1 MFHSMEHPSYPRNSL
16 PQDAVM
22 TRNFVMKL
30 QRKSNVP
37 PQIIKS
43 HNYIWLHI
51 NHEKNVK
58 LGRPVKFLVSE
69 HKQSMKLSPN
79 SQRTDYFIILQ
90 DSTRFSF
97 KGHTHYQCNG
107 LLPLFHSNCNVI
119 SFFHLPLYLWLSG
132 YKISQAQVCRICW
145 HSLKAQGHVLI
156 FIHYI
161 PLLM

>member
-22 TRNFVMKL
+22 VRNFVMKL

-37 PQIIKS
+37 PQIMKT

-51 NHEKNVK
+51 NPENCKIRK
-58 LGRPVKFLVSE
+58 ACKISCFRT
-69 HKQSMKLSPN
+69 QSMKLSSN

-97 KGHTHYQCNG
+97 KGHAHYQCNG
-107 LLPLFHSNCNVI
+107 FLPLFHSNSNVI
-119 SFFHLPLYLWLSG
+119 SFFHLPLCLWLSG
-132 YKISQAQVCRICW
+132 YKIPQAQVYRICW
-145 HSLKAQGHVLI
+145 HFLWAQGHVLI